1 MSQIYM
7 TLKQMKTAIAA
18 LESVQIHRATC
29 DTQFRK
35 WEDEAIFRLVRE
47 LRREADRIEEARAAR
62 AGTPGGD
69 E

>member
-47 LRREADRIEEARAAR
+47 LQREAKRIEEARAERGIA
-62 AGTPGGD
+62 
-69 E
+69 

>member
-1 MSQIYM
+1 M

-47 LRREADRIEEARAAR
+47 LQREAKRIEEARAERGIA
-62 AGTPGGD
+62 
-69 E
+69 

>member
-1 MSQIYM
+1 MAQLFM

-35 WEDEAIFRLVRE
+35 WEDEALFRLVRE
-47 LRREADRIEEARAAR
+47 LWREVNRVEELRAAR